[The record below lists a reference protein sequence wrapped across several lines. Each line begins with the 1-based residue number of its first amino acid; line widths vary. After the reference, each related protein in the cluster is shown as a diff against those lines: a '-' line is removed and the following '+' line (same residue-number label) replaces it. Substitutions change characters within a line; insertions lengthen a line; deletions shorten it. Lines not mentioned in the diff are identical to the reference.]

1 MPTKTKE
8 INEKNNKK
16 TNKVATT
23 KTTVKPKTSSKGTAK
38 KKDTAKKGNYQKQQI
53 SDHACPKHD
62 RHLYGQPFFKIV
74 DCFSIQWYNL
84 CPTPF

>member
-23 KTTVKPKTSSKGTAK
+23 KTTVKPKTS
-38 KKDTAKKGNYQKQQI
+38 
-53 SDHACPKHD
+53 
-62 RHLYGQPFFKIV
+62 
-74 DCFSIQWYNL
+74 
-84 CPTPF
+84 